1 MDAIVVDTKQVAS
14 ECIRYLKEHRI
25 GTCSFLPLDNI
36 SPKEIPEWL
45 RSLSSSERFRICIDL
60 IDMDSD
66 MFRPAVLYAVG
77 SAVVCDSLDEARE
90 ICFTRESTRG
100 MKLKAVTLGGH
111 VISKNGTMTG
121 GAVAREGSN
130 RWEEKELEKLRKEK
144 IELEEFLN
152 ENKRNTPSRQ
162 QLIDIETKI
171 KTIQI
176 RLNLCS
182 ADSQVCEEKR
192 DQFEHQ
198 QRLRDVT
205 LSELQ
210 IEKDS
215 INKVIGEKRSHLEEL
230 ENVIRD
236 IESQVF
242 GQFSNRIGVDNIREY
257 EETRIKK
264 HKEFIKQ
271 KNNFAEQRS
280 TLEAQLEYELKKD
293 FESALQNCE
302 KQLTGTKSEIETLKK
317 SISEL
322 TKETDKIT
330 KECDALN
337 VIRDD
342 LKKQKKSQDAHLR
355 GLQMKRND
363 LTSKKETVMKKASA
377 QDILL
382 ERLRLQ
388 LHETLK
394 KAQVDEISLPAIVH
408 LTQETDEMDTH
419 DLSWKGSITSLRSDD
434 ATSRTR
440 HGDVESMDLSL
451 RSDEMLKTVDLSSII
466 AVHGSG
472 RKEFQIEK
480 EATLSNDIRVLTE
493 ELEAMQPNMHAVE
506 RYDGVVEKLKEC
518 STDLDS
524 VRDVAKDITT
534 RFVSFRTKSSE
545 SIYRFEH
552 IREERKTLFENC
564 FNHVSESLAII
575 YRDLT
580 KSSKHPLGN
589 HGFRPVLFDFLS
601 GGNAYLTLDNTE
613 EPFAGGIRYTAM
625 PPSKRFRS

>member
-1 MDAIVVDTKQVAS
+1 VHGKLADLCRPIQRKYAVAVSTAGGKHMDAIVVDTKQVAS

-36 SPKEIPEWL
+36 NPKDIPEWL

-66 MFRPAVLYAVG
+66 VYRPAVLYAVG

-144 IELEEFLN
+144 IELEELIN
-152 ENKRNTPSRQ
+152 ENKRSTPSRQ
-162 QLIDIETKI
+162 QLIDLETKI

-182 ADSQVCEEKR
+182 ADSRVCEEKR
-192 DQFEHQ
+192 EQFQ
-198 QRLRDVT
+198 QQQNLRDVT
-205 LSELQ
+205 LLELQ
-210 IEKDS
+210 TEKDS
-215 INKVIGEKRSHLEEL
+215 MNKLIIEKKTHLDEL
-230 ENVIRD
+230 ENVIRE

-242 GQFSNRIGVDNIREY
+242 GQFSLRIGVENIREY
-257 EETRIKK
+257 EDTRIKK

-280 TLEAQLEYELKKD
+280 TLEAQLEYEVKKD
-293 FESALQNCE
+293 FQTALRNCE
-302 KQLTGTKSEIETLKK
+302 KQLLGTKSEIEIIKK
-317 SISEL
+317 NISEL
-322 TKETDKIT
+322 TKETNKIT
-330 KECDALN
+330 QECDALN
-337 VIRDD
+337 VTRDD
-342 LKKQKKSQDAHLR
+342 LKKQKKNKDADLR
-355 GLQMKRND
+355 ILQMKRND
-363 LTSKKETVMKKASA
+363 LTSKKETIMKKASA

-388 LHETLK
+388 LHEILK
-394 KAQVDEISLPAIVH
+394 KAQVDEIALPAIVH
-408 LTQETDEMDTH
+408 HTQDTGGGDEMGTH

-434 ATSRTR
+434 ATSRSRTR
-440 HGDVESMDLSL
+440 HGETESLELSL
-451 RSDEMLKTVDLSSII
+451 QSEELLRTVDLSSVI
-466 AVHGSG
+466 AVHGSS
-472 RKEFQIEK
+472 RKEFQMEK
-480 EATLSNDIRVLTE
+480 ESTLSNDIRALNE

-506 RYDGVVEKLKEC
+506 RYDGVVEKLREC
-518 STDLDS
+518 ATDLDS

-534 RFVSFRTKSSE
+534 RLV
-545 SIYRFEH
+545 
-552 IREERKTLFENC
+552 
-564 FNHVSESLAII
+564 
-575 YRDLT
+575 
-580 KSSKHPLGN
+580 
-589 HGFRPVLFDFLS
+589 
-601 GGNAYLTLDNTE
+601 
-613 EPFAGGIRYTAM
+613 
-625 PPSKRFRS
+625 

>member
-1 MDAIVVDTKQVAS
+1 MDAIVVDTKQVAG

-36 SPKEIPEWL
+36 SPKDIPEWL
-45 RSLSSSERFRICIDL
+45 RSLSSSERFRICVDL

-66 MFRPAVLYAVG
+66 VYRPAVLYAVG

-121 GAVAREGSN
+121 GAIAREGSN

-144 IELEEFLN
+144 IELEELIN

-182 ADSQVCEEKR
+182 ADSRVCEEKR
-192 DQFEHQ
+192 EQFEQ
-198 QRLRDVT
+198 QQNLRDIT
-205 LSELQ
+205 LSALLA
-210 IEKDS
+210 EKES
-215 INKVIGEKRSHLEEL
+215 INKIVGEKRSHLEEL

-242 GQFSNRIGVDNIREY
+242 SLFSTRIGVDNIREY
-257 EETRIKK
+257 EDTRIKK

-293 FESALQNCE
+293 FDSALRNCE
-302 KQLTGTKSEIETLKK
+302 KQLIGAKSEIETLKK
-317 SISEL
+317 TISEL

-337 VIRDD
+337 ATRDD
-342 LKKQKKSQDAHLR
+342 LKKQKKNKDADLR
-355 GLQMKRND
+355 VLQMKRND
-363 LTSKKETVMKKASA
+363 LTSQKETVMKKTSA
-377 QDILL
+377 QEILL

-388 LHETLK
+388 LHEILK
-394 KAQVDEISLPAIVH
+394 KAQVDEIALPAIVH
-408 LTQETDEMDTH
+408 HTQDTEEIGAH
-419 DLSWKGSITSLRSDD
+419 DLSWKGSISSWRSDEG
-434 ATSRTR
+434 TSRSRTR
-440 HGDVESMDLSL
+440 HGDAQSL
-451 RSDEMLKTVDLSSII
+451 DSSLQSDEFLKTVDLSSII
-466 AVHGSG
+466 AVHGSS

-480 EATLSNDIRVLTE
+480 ESTLANDIRILNE

-506 RYDGVVEKLKEC
+506 RYDGVVEKLREC
-518 STDLDS
+518 TTDLDS

-534 RFVSFRTKSSE
+534 R
-545 SIYRFEH
+545 
-552 IREERKTLFENC
+552 
-564 FNHVSESLAII
+564 
-575 YRDLT
+575 
-580 KSSKHPLGN
+580 
-589 HGFRPVLFDFLS
+589 
-601 GGNAYLTLDNTE
+601 
-613 EPFAGGIRYTAM
+613 
-625 PPSKRFRS
+625 